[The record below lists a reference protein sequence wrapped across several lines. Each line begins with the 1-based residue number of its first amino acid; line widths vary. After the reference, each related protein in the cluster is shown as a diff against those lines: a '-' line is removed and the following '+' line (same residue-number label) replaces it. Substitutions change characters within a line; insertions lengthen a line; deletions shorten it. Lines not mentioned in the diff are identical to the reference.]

1 MKILIFL
8 ILISLRA
15 TFAAEQIE
23 APALEPAPNVVD
35 LVHEKLS
42 RGVSGISYRI
52 DKFFGSK
59 RAEDSANGTQIR
71 LSYVTSK
78 TEAEPLSH
86 GGLIK
91 YKLKLP
97 YLESLFKISYSTD
110 SEVPKKKP
118 IKKDEG
124 KKEIVAEGKK
134 QQAPAPKAPPKLRSW
149 GANVNTGIKLDI
161 PPQFFANFRLRK
173 SIYLGKWEFRGA
185 QEFFW
190 FSRDGFGETT
200 TFDMDRPINTKLLF
214 RLRNSVTWT
223 DSNDTFASAHGPILF
238 WQLDPK
244 KAFSFSATAIGSS
257 RPFWKIDSYLGAI
270 NYRQLLYKR
279 WFYLE
284 TGPSVTFE
292 RVDNWSPVLS
302 YFLKFEVLIGNY

>member
-15 TFAAEQIE
+15 AFAAEQIE

-110 SEVPKKKP
+110 SEVPKKKTN
-118 IKKDEG
+118 
-124 KKEIVAEGKK
+124 KERRREK
-134 QQAPAPKAPPKLRSW
+134 
-149 GANVNTGIKLDI
+149 
-161 PPQFFANFRLRK
+161 
-173 SIYLGKWEFRGA
+173 
-185 QEFFW
+185 
-190 FSRDGFGETT
+190 
-200 TFDMDRPINTKLLF
+200 
-214 RLRNSVTWT
+214 RNCS
-223 DSNDTFASAHGPILF
+223 
-238 WQLDPK
+238 
-244 KAFSFSATAIGSS
+244 
-257 RPFWKIDSYLGAI
+257 
-270 NYRQLLYKR
+270 
-279 WFYLE
+279 
-284 TGPSVTFE
+284 
-292 RVDNWSPVLS
+292 
-302 YFLKFEVLIGNY
+302 